1 VSNHQKR
8 LSAPTSWP
16 VERKTETFTVA
27 PDAGPHGEDGVPLLI
42 LLRDVLGYV
51 DSRKEAR
58 YAVEQDNV
66 LVNGTAVADATRPIG
81 MFDIVAF
88 DERAE
93 YYRVFPDEGGRL
105 ALTPIDAGAAG
116 SKLGKIIEKRTVPG
130 GEVQL
135 TAHDGATLLVE
146 EGTPYEPGD
155 SLVLDNDDNS
165 VVAHFPYEEGALV
178 TAVDGQHA
186 GEIGTLTSI
195 DVTPGSNPNT
205 VSVETDDGA
214 FETIEDYVVVID
226 ENFTGDDEE
235 AEVETE
241 PDDEEAEVETEPDDE
256 EAEVETEPDDEE
268 AEVEAETEPDEDG
281 PESVEDITGVGPS
294 KAEALRAAG
303 FESVAD
309 LRGASEADLTAA
321 EGVGDALAA
330 DIKADVGGGDDA

>member
-1 VSNHQKR
+1 MSNHQKR

-66 LVNGTAVADATRPIG
+66 LVNGTAVSDATRPIG

-88 DERAE
+88 DEREE

-105 ALTPIDAGAAG
+105 ALTPIDEEAAG
-116 SKLGKIIEKRTVPG
+116 SKLGKITEKRTVPG
-130 GEVQL
+130 GDVQL
-135 TAHDGATLLVE
+135 TTHDGATLLVE

-155 SLVLDNDDNS
+155 SLVLDNEDNS
-165 VVAHFPYEEGALV
+165 VVVHFPYEEGALV

-186 GEIGTLTSI
+186 GEIGTITSI

-205 VSVETDDGA
+205 VGVETDDGA
-214 FETIEDYVVVID
+214 FETVEEYVVVID
-226 ENFTGDDEE
+226 ENFTDDEE
-235 AEVETE
+235 PSDDGQVETD
-241 PDDEEAEVETEPDDE
+241 PDA
-256 EAEVETEPDDEE
+256 
-268 AEVEAETEPDEDG
+268 EPDEAALEDTL
-281 PESVEDITGVGPS
+281 ESIEDITGVGPA
-294 KAEALRAAG
+294 KAESLRAAG
-303 FESVAD
+303 YDSVAD
-309 LRGASEADLTAA
+309 IRGVTPEELA
-321 EGVGDALAA
+321 EVDGIGDALAA